1 MLYAIYAADNRY
13 QGRYGME
20 VENVV
25 ECMNLEEAIEIA
37 REYSYD
43 IINSSGCIMDD
54 IYSDAIRNLHLNE
67 DEVFEKVEED
77 RADDIYGLKD
87 IVGDLIDEDV
97 YYEVVE
103 LDENCEATLEYLN
116 SLSFDEAVNKF
127 RKVDN

>member
-13 QGRYGME
+13 QGCYGME

-43 IINSSGCIMDD
+43 VINSCGCIMDD

-67 DEVFEKVEED
+67 DEVFEKLEEG

-116 SLSFDEAVNKF
+116 SLSFDEVVNKF